1 VPDRQATGIVG
12 VGVHAA
18 RRSGRLFLSLE
29 QDRVRQHAITE
40 DALISRTAGAETKVE
55 YLKNPEASAAT
66 TRGGWLRSGDMC
78 HRDADGWLFFDF
90 RKGTEIRHNGE
101 FIQPDF
107 VQKVLAE
114 LPEVDDV
121 YVYGI
126 PAKSGAPGEKDV
138 VAALVLVAGAT
149 FDPGQFF
156 KACGAQLERNQI
168 PSYVQV
174 LREIPKTASEKP
186 QDRYLIDDLKQQR
199 NPVYEFEDFGQ
210 P

>member
-1 VPDRQATGIVG
+1 
-12 VGVHAA
+12 
-18 RRSGRLFLSLE
+18 
-29 QDRVRQHAITE
+29 
-40 DALISRTAGAETKVE
+40 
-55 YLKNPEASAAT
+55 
-66 TRGGWLRSGDMC
+66 MC

-126 PAKSGAPGEKDV
+126 AAKSGAPGEKDV

-149 FDPGQFF
+149 FDPSRFF
-156 KACGAQLERNQI
+156 QACAAQLERKQI

-174 LREIPKTASEKP
+174 LPEIPKTASEKP
-186 QDRYLIDDLKQQR
+186 QDRHLIDDLKQR
-199 NPVYEFEDFGQ
+199 RSPVYEFEDYAISLGSTG
-210 P
+210 